1 MTRNFMKVYDV
12 HDNAVPE
19 LFDIDNDG
27 DLDLFIGNSF
37 ETSAFPWN
45 GRIKFLR
52 NIGSNMQP
60 DYFLEDEAFLGN
72 LLGKELVPKFADMDN
87 DGDGDLFVGELYGGI
102 LYFENTGSA
111 ETPHFTDFT
120 ILDGIDV
127 GYNAVPELCD
137 FDSDGDLDLI
147 IGADNGGIQ
156 YYQNSGDE
164 SAFDFQL
171 IADNWQN
178 IQVNGKSSPQ
188 CMDIDVD
195 GDFDLILG
203 SENENF
209 LFYENSGTPQ
219 IPEMNQSD
227 DIVFPDLG
235 NKLKPEFFSSSNGY
249 LDMYVGTA
257 LGGLYHVRAGNCQ
270 NGDLNDDLTTNVSDI
285 VILVDFIFG
294 LDIDDNSLCHG
305 DLNNDGLLNVSDIVL
320 VVALILN

>member
-1 MTRNFMKVYDV
+1 
-12 HDNAVPE
+12 
-19 LFDIDNDG
+19 
-27 DLDLFIGNSF
+27 
-37 ETSAFPWN
+37 
-45 GRIKFLR
+45 
-52 NIGSNMQP
+52 
-60 DYFLEDEAFLGN
+60 
-72 LLGKELVPKFADMDN
+72 
-87 DGDGDLFVGELYGGI
+87 
-102 LYFENTGSA
+102 
-111 ETPHFTDFT
+111 
-120 ILDGIDV
+120 
-127 GYNAVPELCD
+127 
-137 FDSDGDLDLI
+137 
-147 IGADNGGIQ
+147 
-156 YYQNSGDE
+156 
-164 SAFDFQL
+164 DFQL